1 MPNEN
6 PDHDDPQATPVLN
19 LDRLRESSG
28 HDRAVMRELAEL
40 YMADCGAKLP
50 TMVEAAEAIELH
62 RMHRVAH
69 GLKGAS
75 AAMGCE
81 QAAWAFRVVEEMGRA
96 GETQGLEDAVRAAED
111 AWRRAC
117 DSLRGLAA

>member
-6 PDHDDPQATPVLN
+6 PDTTVLN
-19 LDRLRESSG
+19 LERLEESAG
-28 HDRAVMRELAEL
+28 GDRALMLELVEL
-40 YMADCGAKLP
+40 YLADCGAKLP
-50 TMVEAAEAIELH
+50 SMLEAAAAIELH

-69 GLKGAS
+69 GLKGSS

-96 GETQGLEDAVRAAED
+96 GETHGLEDAVRQAQD
-111 AWRRAC
+111 AWQRA
-117 DSLRGLAA
+117 SERLRGLAA